1 MTMRVQTNILPFWGN
16 AAKIPAA
23 RAGSWLRGL
32 LSLAGINDTT
42 LAHGVDMAE
51 SQINRIK
58 SARGGY
64 VKTYTLSPLTRAAV
78 LIDEA
83 RKTLSKEGVRRW
95 LTTSN
100 PYLND
105 VPPILCL
112 RSDKELEKTMSLLAA
127 LRYGFPS

>member
-1 MTMRVQTNILPFWGN
+1 MRTPTDILPHWGN
-16 AAKIPAA
+16 AAKVPAKQA
-23 RAGSWLRGL
+23 SSWLQGL

-51 SQINRIK
+51 AQINRIK
-58 SARGGY
+58 LARVGY

-83 RKTLSKEGVRRW
+83 RKTLSKEGVHKW
-95 LTTSN
+95 LTAPN

-112 RSDKELEKTMSLLAA
+112 RSDKELEKAKSLLAA
-127 LRYGFPS
+127 VRYGFPA

>member
-1 MTMRVQTNILPFWGN
+1 MKTQTDILPYWGN
-16 AAKIPAA
+16 AAKVPASQA
-23 RAGSWLRGL
+23 SSWLQNL
-32 LSLAGINDTT
+32 LSVAGVNDTT

-51 SQINRIK
+51 AQINRIK
-58 SARGGY
+58 STRVGF

-83 RKTLSKEGVRRW
+83 RKTLSKEGVHQW
-95 LTTSN
+95 LTTPN

-112 RSDKELEKTMSLLAA
+112 RSDKELEKAKSLLAA
-127 LRYGFPS
+127 VRYGFPA